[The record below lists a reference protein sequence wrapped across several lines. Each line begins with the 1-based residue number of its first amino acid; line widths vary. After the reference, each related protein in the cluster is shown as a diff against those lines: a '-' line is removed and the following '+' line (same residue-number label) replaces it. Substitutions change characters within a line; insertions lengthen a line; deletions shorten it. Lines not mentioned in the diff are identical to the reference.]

1 MVFSRLELFLVV
13 VLRRDHAWLLLVLV
27 DLIYYDLCT
36 LVSFVYC

>member
-13 VLRRDHAWLLLVLV
+13 ELRDHAWLLLVLV